1 MITVTQA
8 YDTAM
13 NKTVRLK
20 TDIQIKANSNYWDL
34 DAKPMCVW
42 GTNWTGAGGAVLVAN
57 PINSAAYKRSIDP
70 IGNELPMMSLE
81 WEEQRTPTA
90 NEYAI
95 NAKKGDVIQVSYIQ
109 DIGGTTETVTLPVM
123 FINELPTINDTTIS
137 WKAVDLI
144 TATAE
149 AEVSSLYNYFNYEQS
164 FTAGSVTWEPEDT
177 LPKLP
182 YIAAR
187 AVDDVR
193 AMYYQYANLAY
204 ALSTT
209 ADEMAKKAEV
219 AGTTFSVYAVTV
231 DNRIIM
237 SGKGWDAIKNVISC
251 YGGYL
256 DFATDGT
263 VELKQF
269 TLWSG
274 GMTPDTTDF
283 ENAKIGQT
291 QREISIST
299 YKSTPKITK
308 TQGICSYTINH
319 TEWLQTQEEKQTEI
333 INYTSAELL
342 STSATYKGT
351 GGTNITGGLFCVKFD
366 IGEPV
371 EVAGYGVSASVSTA
385 TLVTY
390 PTLTGLMAVVVVQG
404 ITRVANLPTDLKT
417 ACYRLTKTEKKVS
430 VYTSGT
436 VAANPT
442 ANVAMEENNPQNF
455 LRTKQEGAIR
465 FGTINRFS
473 NSKSLLELEIM
484 GDPSLECGDI
494 IKAAGYAENVY
505 PITEDTPRTSILGV
519 ITNIE
524 LNYSGYL
531 SEKLTIHEWGEQS

>member
-1 MITVTQA
+1 MISVTQA

-42 GTNWTGAGGAVLVAN
+42 GTNWTGAGGAVMVAN
-57 PINSAAYKRSIDP
+57 PINSATYKRSIDP
-70 IGNELPMMSLE
+70 IGNELPMLSLE
-81 WEEQRTPTA
+81 WEEQRLPTA
-90 NEYAI
+90 NEYAAT
-95 NAKKGDVIQVSYIQ
+95 AKKGDIIQLSYIQ

-123 FINELPTINDTTIS
+123 VINELPTINDSTIT

-144 TATAE
+144 TATME
-149 AEVSSLYNYFNYEQS
+149 AEISSLYNYFDYEQS
-164 FTAGSVTWEPEDT
+164 FTSGSTTWEPKNT
-177 LPKLP
+177 SPQLC

-187 AVDDVR
+187 AVDDIR
-193 AMYYQYANLAY
+193 GYYYQYKNLAY
-204 ALSTT
+204 MLSES
-209 ADEMAKKAEV
+209 AEAMASIVPTDTELSP
-219 AGTTFSVYAVTV
+219 FNLPIE
-231 DNRIIM
+231 NRIIM

-251 YGGYL
+251 YAGYL
-256 DFATDGT
+256 DFEQDGT
-263 VELKQF
+263 VALKHHSDINF
-269 TLWSG
+269 KPS
-274 GMTPDTTDF
+274 F
-283 ENAKIGQT
+283 EYAKIGT
-291 QREISIST
+291 SQREISVAT
-299 YKSTPKITK
+299 YKNTPKITK
-308 TQGICSYTINH
+308 TPGISSYTINH

-390 PTLTGLMAVVVVQG
+390 PTPTGLLAVVVVQG
-404 ITRVANLPTDLKT
+404 ITQVSKLPSNLST
-417 ACYRLTKTEKKVS
+417 ACYRLSKTEKKIK
-430 VYTSGT
+430 VYSTNTSSS
-436 VAANPT
+436 NPT
-442 ANVAMEENNPQNF
+442 ENIVMEEDNPQNF
-455 LRTKQEGAIR
+455 LRTQSQGR
-465 FGTINRFS
+465 FRFRAVNVYSS
-473 NSKSLLELEIM
+473 NKSELNLVIM

-531 SEKLTIHEWGEQS
+531 SEKLTIHEWGAQS

>member
-1 MITVTQA
+1 MISVTQA

-13 NKTVRLK
+13 NKTIRLK

-34 DAKPMCVW
+34 EAKPMCVW
-42 GTNWTGAGGAVLVAN
+42 GTNWTGAGGAVMVAN
-57 PINSAAYKRSIDP
+57 PINSATYKRSIDP

-81 WEEQRTPTA
+81 WEEQRTPTV
-90 NEYAI
+90 NEYATTV
-95 NAKKGDVIQVSYIQ
+95 KKGDVIQVSYIQ

-123 FINELPTINDTTIS
+123 FINEVPTINDATIS

-149 AEVSSLYNYFNYEQS
+149 AEVSSLYNYFDYKQS
-164 FTAGSVTWEPEDT
+164 FTSGSVTWEPEDT

-187 AVDDVR
+187 AVDDIR
-193 AMYYQYANLAY
+193 AMYYQYTNLAY

-219 AGTTFSVYAVTV
+219 VGTTPSVYAITI

-251 YGGYL
+251 IGGYL

-274 GMTPDTTDF
+274 GKTPDTTDF

-299 YKSTPKITK
+299 YKSAPKITK

-319 TEWLQTQEEKQTEI
+319 TEWLQTQGEKQIEV
-333 INYTSAELL
+333 INCTSAELL
-342 STSATYKGT
+342 STSATYKGVD
-351 GGTNITGGLFCVKFD
+351 GTNITGGLFCMQFD

-371 EVAGYGVSASVSTA
+371 ETAGFGVAGSVPTA
-385 TLVTY
+385 TLDTYHTPTGVT
-390 PTLTGLMAVVVVQG
+390 AVVIVQG
-404 ITRVANLPTDLKT
+404 ITSVAGLPTNLT
-417 ACYRLTKTEKKVS
+417 TGCYRLTKTEKKVN

-436 VAANPT
+436 VTANPT
-442 ANVAMEENNPQNF
+442 ANVVMEESNPQNF
-455 LRTKQEGAIR
+455 LRTKQEGTIR
-465 FGTINRFS
+465 FITINRFS

-505 PITEDTPRTSILGV
+505 PITEDTPRTMLTGV
-519 ITNIE
+519 ITNLEIS
-524 LNYSGYL
+524 YTGFL